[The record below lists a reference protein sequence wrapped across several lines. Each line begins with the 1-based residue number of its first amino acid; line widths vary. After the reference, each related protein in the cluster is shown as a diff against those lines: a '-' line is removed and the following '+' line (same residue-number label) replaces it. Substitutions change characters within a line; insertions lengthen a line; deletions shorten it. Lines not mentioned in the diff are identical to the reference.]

1 MRRFVVALLSATAMS
16 AVSANAADL
25 PIKTPMPQPPVVV
38 YSWAGPYVG
47 IEGGYAWGHS
57 DVTDVTGYNA
67 VSPAGDFSYSPNG
80 GVGNLYAGYNF
91 QFDWFVAGVEGEVGY
106 FGLDGSAQYPPY
118 VGVRTGAD
126 SIATTH
132 AGWYGAI
139 TGRVGVAFQN
149 FLFFAKGGYAITGI
163 KNSYTDT
170 DPDRPHAGV
179 RNGYQRAQWL
189 DGRRRRRLHDHAQL
203 GRAARICLLRFRH
216 RQPHR
221 TRIEWRVLHLRS
233 QPDRFGAQGRHRLQV
248 LKFAFAGRA
257 QSEKAPGT
265 QQVLGAFCFGRASTQ
280 RVERFPQAPPHP
292 PENPP

>member
-1 MRRFVVALLSATAMS
+1 MRRFVVVLLSATAMS

-25 PIKTPMPQPPVVV
+25 PIKAPMLQPPPVVL

-57 DVTDVTGYNA
+57 NVSDVNGYNA
-67 VSPAGDFSYSPNG
+67 VSPVGDFSYSPNG

-91 QFDWFVAGVEGEVGY
+91 QFDWFVTGVEGEVGY

-163 KNSYTDT
+163 KNSYTDSDPAGITLVSGT
-170 DPDRPHAGV
+170 DTSN
-179 RNGYQRAQWL
+179 RNGWTVGGGVDYMITPNWVA
-189 DGRRRRRLHDHAQL
+189 RLEYAYYDFGTASHTALGSNGVSYTFDHSLTASVIK
-203 GRAARICLLRFRH
+203 GGIAY
-216 RQPHR
+216 
-221 TRIEWRVLHLRS
+221 
-233 QPDRFGAQGRHRLQV
+233 
-248 LKFAFAGRA
+248 KF
-257 QSEKAPGT
+257 
-265 QQVLGAFCFGRASTQ
+265 
-280 RVERFPQAPPHP
+280 
-292 PENPP
+292 